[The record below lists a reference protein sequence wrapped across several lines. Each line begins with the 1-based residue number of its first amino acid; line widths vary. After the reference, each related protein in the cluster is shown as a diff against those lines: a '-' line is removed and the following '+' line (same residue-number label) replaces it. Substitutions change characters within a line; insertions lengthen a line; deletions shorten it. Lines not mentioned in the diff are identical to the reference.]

1 MKIFLFFFIFF
12 FSTNTYAIN
21 IATVDIDS
29 ILNNSE
35 SYQVFINKIN
45 IFIKKESLKFKDNE
59 IILKKNK
66 VDIESRKILLN
77 VNEFNILLSNYDDQL
92 NVYKNNINSFN
103 LLIDENIETNKKI
116 IVDKIIEILTEI
128 SIRDNYDLV
137 LTNKHYLLAQN
148 KFDITDQVINLLNE
162 YEILLNT
169 YNIK

>member
-1 MKIFLFFFIFF
+1 MFPFTRI
-12 FSTNTYAIN
+12 
-21 IATVDIDS
+21 
-29 ILNNSE
+29 
-35 SYQVFINKIN
+35 QV
-45 IFIKKESLKFKDNE
+45 
-59 IILKKNK
+59 
-66 VDIESRKILLN
+66 
-77 VNEFNILLSNYDDQL
+77 NILLSNYDDQL